1 MRPTRRRCDHGPG
14 PARVTEHRHVAL
26 PIRIG
31 ATFETQSGLQLNAPR
46 IYGMLAAP
54 AGARGAAILIHPSS
68 SMMSHYLIEPLNA
81 RGLAVFALNTR
92 YAGGDQVL
100 IMENAIQDLGAGVRY
115 LREQGFERVVLLGNS
130 GGASLT
136 AFYQAQAERITITH
150 TPAGDPVDLVA
161 EEMPPADALVLLA
174 GHPGRSTLM
183 TTYIDAAVIDEANP
197 DAGDPSLDIYAPGNP
212 APFSRDFVAR
222 VRAAQRARSERI
234 TAWAV
239 ERLRMLR
246 ARPGGA
252 RDEAFV
258 VHRTY
263 ADPRFVD
270 LGLDPNDRAPGGNRG
285 DTPQQANL
293 SANNLARFT
302 TLTSWLSQWSQLSS
316 ADGPDNLARTSIPV
330 LQLEYSADA
339 GIFPSDV
346 ARWSA
351 AGGARIEN
359 HRIVGASHYL
369 HRLPRQL
376 AEVADLV
383 AEWGKP
389 G

>member
-1 MRPTRRRCDHGPG
+1 MIER
-14 PARVTEHRHVAL
+14 RHVAL

-31 ATFETQSGLQLNAPR
+31 ANFETQSGLQLNAPR

-54 AGARGAAILIHPSS
+54 AGARVAAILVHPSS
-68 SMMSHYLIEPLNA
+68 NMMSHYLIDPLNA
-81 RGLAVFALNTR
+81 RGLAVLALNTR

-100 IMENAIQDLGAGVRY
+100 IMENAIQDIGAGVRY
-115 LREQGFERVVLLGNS
+115 LREQGFRRVVLLGNS

-150 TPAGDPVDLVA
+150 TPAGDPINLIA
-161 EEMPPADALVLLA
+161 EEMPPADGLVLLA

-183 TTYIDAAVIDEANP
+183 TTYIDAAVVDESDP
-197 DAGDPSLDIYAPGNP
+197 DASDPALDIYSPANP
-212 APFSRDFVAR
+212 APFAMEFVDR
-222 VRAAQRARSERI
+222 VRAAQRKRSERI
-234 TAWAV
+234 TSWAI
-239 ERLRMLR
+239 ERLQTLR

-270 LGLDPNDRAPGGNRG
+270 RTLDPNDRAPGGNRG

-302 TLTSWLSQWSQLSS
+302 SLTSWLSQWSLLSN

-330 LQLEYSADA
+330 LQLEYTADA

-346 ARWSA
+346 ARWTA
-351 AGGARIEN
+351 AGGRRIEN
-359 HRIVGASHYL
+359 HRVIGASHYL
-369 HRLPRQL
+369 YRLPQQL
-376 AEVADLV
+376 ARVADLTS
-383 AEWGKP
+383 EWCLARR
-389 G
+389 

>member
-1 MRPTRRRCDHGPG
+1 MIER
-14 PARVTEHRHVAL
+14 RHVAL

-31 ATFETQSGLQLNAPR
+31 SAFETQSGLQLNAPR
-46 IYGMLAAP
+46 IYAMLAAP
-54 AGARGAAILIHPSS
+54 PGARTAAILVHPSS
-68 SMMSHYLIEPLNA
+68 NMMSHYLIDPLNE
-81 RGLAVFALNTR
+81 RGLAVLALNTR
-92 YAGGDQVL
+92 YVGGDQVL
-100 IMENAIQDLGAGVRY
+100 IMENAIQDIGAAVRY
-115 LREQGFERVVLLGNS
+115 LREQGFQRVVLLGNS

-136 AFYQAQAERITITH
+136 AYYQAQAEGITVDR
-150 TPAGDPVDLVA
+150 TPAGDPVHLVA

-183 TTYIDAAVIDEANP
+183 TTYIDAAVTDEHDP
-197 DAGDPSLDIYAPGNP
+197 DATDASLDIYDP
-212 APFSRDFVAR
+212 ANQPFTDEFVAR

-234 TAWAV
+234 TRWALG
-239 ERLRMLR
+239 RLAELR
-246 ARPGGA
+246 ARPAGA

-270 LGLDPNDRAPGGNRG
+270 RRLDPNDRAPGGNRG

-293 SANNLARFT
+293 SANNLARFST
-302 TLTSWLSQWSQLSS
+302 ITSWLSQWSTLSH
-316 ADGPDNLARTSIPV
+316 ADGPDNLAKTSIPV
-330 LQLEYSADA
+330 LQLEYTADA

-351 AGGARIEN
+351 AGGERVEN

-369 HRLPRQL
+369 YRLPEQLRQ
-376 AEVADLV
+376 VADLT
-383 AEWGKP
+383 ASWSRGPE
-389 G
+389 

>member
-1 MRPTRRRCDHGPG
+1 MIER
-14 PARVTEHRHVAL
+14 RHVAL

-54 AGARGAAILIHPSS
+54 ARARVAAILIHPSS

-81 RGLAVFALNTR
+81 RGLAVLALNTR
-92 YAGGDQVL
+92 YAGGDQTL

-136 AFYQAQAERITITH
+136 ALYQAQAERITLTH
-150 TPAGDPVDLVA
+150 TPAGDPVHLVA
-161 EEMPPADALVLLA
+161 EEMPPADGLILLA

-183 TTYIDAAVIDEANP
+183 TTYIDAAVIDERNP
-197 DAGDPSLDIYAPGNP
+197 DVGDPALDIFAPANP
-212 APFSRDFVAR
+212 APFSSDFVAR

-234 TAWAV
+234 TSWAV
-239 ERLRMLR
+239 ERLHILR
-246 ARPGGA
+246 ERPGGA

-270 LGLDPNDRAPGGNRG
+270 RGLDPNDRAPGGNRG

-302 TLTSWLSQWSQLSS
+302 TLTSWLSQWSHLSN
-316 ADGPDNLARTSIPV
+316 ADGPDNLAKTSIPV
-330 LQLEYSADA
+330 LQLEYTADA

-351 AGGARIEN
+351 AGGDRVEN

-369 HRLPRQL
+369 YRLPRQL
-376 AEVADLV
+376 AEVAEL
-383 AEWGKP
+383 AAQWSKIR
-389 G
+389 

>member
-1 MRPTRRRCDHGPG
+1 MIER
-14 PARVTEHRHVAL
+14 RHVAL

-46 IYGMLAAP
+46 IYGMLAKP
-54 AGARGAAILIHPSS
+54 DGARTAAILVHPSS
-68 SMMSHYLIEPLNA
+68 NMMSHYLIDPLNA
-81 RGLAVFALNTR
+81 RGLAVLALNTR

-100 IMENAIQDLGAGVRY
+100 IMEHAIQDVGAGVRY
-115 LREQGFERVVLLGNS
+115 LREQGFDRVVLLGNS

-150 TPAGDPVDLVA
+150 TPAGDPVDLVPA
-161 EEMPPADALVLLA
+161 ELPPADGLVLLA

-183 TTYIDAAVIDEANP
+183 TTYIDAAVVDERDP
-197 DAGDPSLDIYAPGNP
+197 DRSDSTLDIYACGN
-212 APFSRDFVAR
+212 APPFPREFVAR

-234 TAWAV
+234 TEWAL
-239 ERLRMLR
+239 ERLRVLR

-270 LGLDPNDRAPGGNRG
+270 RTLDANDRAPGGNRG

-302 TLTSWLSQWSQLSS
+302 TLTSWLSQWSLLSN
-316 ADGPDNLARTSIPV
+316 ADGPDNLARTTVPV
-330 LQLEYSADA
+330 LQLEYTADA

-351 AGGARIEN
+351 AGGDRVEN
-359 HRIVGASHYL
+359 HRVVGASHYL
-369 HRLPRQL
+369 YCLPDQL
-376 AEVADLV
+376 AQVADLT
-383 AEWGKP
+383 AAWCLAR
-389 G
+389 

>member
-1 MRPTRRRCDHGPG
+1 MIER
-14 PARVTEHRHVAL
+14 RHVAL

-31 ATFETQSGLQLNAPR
+31 SAFETQSGLQLNAPS
-46 IYGMLAAP
+46 IYAMLAAP
-54 AGARGAAILIHPSS
+54 AGARTAAILVHPSS
-68 SMMSHYLIEPLNA
+68 NMMSHYLIDPLNA
-81 RGLAVFALNTR
+81 RGLAVLALNTR

-100 IMENAIQDLGAGVRY
+100 IMENAIQDIGAGVRY

-136 AFYQAQAERITITH
+136 AFYQAQAERITVTH

-161 EEMPPADALVLLA
+161 EEMPPADGIVLLA

-183 TTYIDAAVIDEANP
+183 TTYIDAAVADERNP
-197 DAGDPSLDIYAPGNP
+197 DRSDASLDIYAPANP
-212 APFSRDFVAR
+212 PPFTSNFVSR

-234 TAWAV
+234 TRWALG
-239 ERLRMLR
+239 RLRELR
-246 ARPGGA
+246 ARSGGA
-252 RDEAFV
+252 RDEAFI

-270 LGLDPNDRAPGGNRG
+270 RSLDANDRAPGGNRG

-302 TLTSWLSQWSQLSS
+302 TLTSWLSQWSLRSI
-316 ADGPDNLARTSIPV
+316 ADGPDNLTRTTIPV
-330 LQLEYSADA
+330 LQLEYTADA

-351 AGGARIEN
+351 AGGDRVEN

-369 HRLPRQL
+369 YRLPNQL
-376 AEVADLV
+376 AQVANLT
-383 AEWGKP
+383 ASWCIAR
-389 G
+389 